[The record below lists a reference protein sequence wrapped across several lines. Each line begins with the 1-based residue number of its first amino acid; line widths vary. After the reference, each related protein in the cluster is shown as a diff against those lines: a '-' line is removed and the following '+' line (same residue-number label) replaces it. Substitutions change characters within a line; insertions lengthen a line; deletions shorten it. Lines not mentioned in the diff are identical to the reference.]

1 MNTFLRIVLGLGITG
16 IGSFI
21 VIKTRSFMDFFGY
34 IDWAEQKLGGGG
46 TVLVYKTL
54 GILFCFIG
62 FVVATDLWDEFLR
75 ATLGALLPQV
85 GPAE

>member
-1 MNTFLRIVLGLGITG
+1 MNTAFRIILGLGITG
-16 IGSFI
+16 IGSYI

-46 TVLVYKTL
+46 TVLVYKSIGL
-54 GILFCFIG
+54 LLCFIG
-62 FVVATDLWDEFLR
+62 FVVATNLWDAFLR

-85 GPAE
+85 GPTE